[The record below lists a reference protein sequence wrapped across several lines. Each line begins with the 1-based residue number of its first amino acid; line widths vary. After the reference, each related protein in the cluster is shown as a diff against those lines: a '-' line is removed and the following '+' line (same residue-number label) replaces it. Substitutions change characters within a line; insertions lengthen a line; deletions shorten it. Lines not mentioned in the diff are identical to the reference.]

1 MEAFALQYAHAL
13 ADVVMAD
20 KLDTKEIDRQ
30 LEDFQSTWTGSRQLR
45 EVFQNPS
52 IQLETKL
59 KVLDAMVPRIGML
72 KQVRNFVA
80 LLLQNDRIHAV
91 ESITSDYRN
100 EINRRLHISEAEIT
114 SVREL
119 NPEEKSKIEAKASAL
134 AGLEIRPVYK
144 QDASLLGGVVLR
156 IGDTVYDLEPELEAE
171 WRRSKQTKFRNY
183 FGSKLTTSS
192 RGFASTKW
200 ARSSPWATELPAFT
214 AWTK

>member
-1 MEAFALQYAHAL
+1 MDAFALQYAHAL

-30 LEDFQSTWTGSRQLR
+30 LEEFQATWTDSRQLR

-100 EINRRLHISEAEIT
+100 EINRRLHVSEAEIT

-119 NPEEKSKIEAKASAL
+119 NSEEKSKIEAKASAL
-134 AGLEIRPVYK
+134 AGLEIRPTYK

-156 IGDTVYDLEPELEAE
+156 IGDTVYDGSVRGRLEELREKMMAD
-171 WRRSKQTKFRNY
+171 
-183 FGSKLTTSS
+183 
-192 RGFASTKW
+192 
-200 ARSSPWATELPAFT
+200 
-214 AWTK
+214 

>member
-1 MEAFALQYAHAL
+1 MDAFALQYAHAL

-30 LEDFQSTWTGSRQLR
+30 LEDFQSTWADSRQLR

-91 ESITSDYRN
+91 ETITADYRN
-100 EINRRLHISEAEIT
+100 EINRRLHISEAQIV

-119 NPEEKSKIEAKASAL
+119 NSEERSKIEAKASAL
-134 AGLEIRPVYK
+134 AGLEIRPTYK

-156 IGDTVYDLEPELEAE
+156 IGDTVYDGSVRGRLEELREKMMAD
-171 WRRSKQTKFRNY
+171 
-183 FGSKLTTSS
+183 
-192 RGFASTKW
+192 
-200 ARSSPWATELPAFT
+200 
-214 AWTK
+214 